1 MAAKSIFTHVSALLA
16 SVALG
21 GTFAC
26 GSDTGDPTVPPNNG
40 SGGAASTG
48 GSSSGGSSGAQ
59 AGGAS
64 NSGGSSTQTGGMS
77 SSGGNSTQT
86 AGASNTGGN
95 STQTAGASNS
105 GGSSTQTG
113 GTSSSGGSGGAQTGG
128 ASTGGVSSGGAP
140 SSGGSATGGSGGR
153 GGAGGSAGKGG
164 NGGGNAGSGG
174 RGGTGGTSTTGG
186 TGTWCQ
192 AVGAVPSDLRTAWKV
207 NTFYQKYTNA
217 NGIPILSSSAPSDR
231 SLILACQLVVE
242 MVSKRDDVRLALIK
256 NKTFFAMLG
265 TNEKTT
271 QIPEYTYLGES
282 INDRARGLGGNPGLC
297 SEEGILCGPSD
308 RWKGESICVHEFAHT
323 ISIYGLYDAD
333 PTFENRLKAAYNAAR
348 SAGRFANTYAMEN
361 EQEYWGEG
369 VQDWYY
375 TNLESSTPNGVHG
388 PIDKREELRD
398 YDRALHD
405 LVGELLPTDVKWD
418 DCYRD
423 G

>member
-1 MAAKSIFTHVSALLA
+1 
-16 SVALG
+16 
-21 GTFAC
+21 
-26 GSDTGDPTVPPNNG
+26 
-40 SGGAASTG
+40 
-48 GSSSGGSSGAQ
+48 
-59 AGGAS
+59 
-64 NSGGSSTQTGGMS
+64 
-77 SSGGNSTQT
+77 
-86 AGASNTGGN
+86 
-95 STQTAGASNS
+95 
-105 GGSSTQTG
+105 
-113 GTSSSGGSGGAQTGG
+113 
-128 ASTGGVSSGGAP
+128 
-140 SSGGSATGGSGGR
+140 
-153 GGAGGSAGKGG
+153 
-164 NGGGNAGSGG
+164 
-174 RGGTGGTSTTGG
+174 
-186 TGTWCQ
+186 
-192 AVGAVPSDLRTAWKV
+192 
-207 NTFYQKYTNA
+207 
-217 NGIPILSSSAPSDR
+217 
-231 SLILACQLVVE
+231 
-242 MVSKRDDVRLALIK
+242 
-256 NKTFFAMLG
+256 MLG

-297 SEEGILCGPSD
+297 SEEGSLCGPSD